1 MRTLTT
7 LLDGLKFGE
16 GPRWHDGKLY
26 FSDMHANHVMTV
38 DLEGRAA
45 VVCEVPNNPSGL
57 GWLPDGTMLVVSM
70 TDRKVMRMERGGGA
84 LKLHADLSAL
94 APYHCNDMV
103 VDSQGRAYVG
113 NFGYDLHKGEKAR
126 ATVMIMVTPEG
137 KARAVADDLMFPNG
151 TVITPDGGTLVVGES
166 FGRRLT
172 AFDIAADGSLAN
184 RRVWADLGNNV
195 PDGIALDA
203 EGAIWVASPMSSEVI
218 RVREGGK
225 VAERIKVAT
234 DAFACMLGGAD
245 RKTLFV
251 LTSASSDPVACRA
264 NATGRVEITKVEVP
278 GAGLP

>member
-1 MRTLTT
+1 MHTLTT
-7 LLDGLKFGE
+7 LLDGLRFGE

-38 DLEGRAA
+38 DLEGRSA

-57 GWLPDGTMLVVSM
+57 GWLPDGTMLIVSM
-70 TDRKVMRMERGGGA
+70 TDRKVMRMERGGA
-84 LKLHADLSAL
+84 LKVHADLSAL
-94 APYHCNDMV
+94 APFHCNDMV
-103 VDSQGRAYVG
+103 VDSKGRAYVG

-126 ATVMIMVTPEG
+126 GTVLIMVTLDG
-137 KARAVADDLMFPNG
+137 KPRVVADDLMFPNG
-151 TVITPDGGTLVVGES
+151 TVITRDGKTLVVGES

-203 EGAIWVASPMSSEVI
+203 EGAIWVATPMSSEVI
-218 RVREGGK
+218 RVREGGE

-234 DAFACMLGGAD
+234 DAFACTLGGAD

-251 LTSASSDPVACRA
+251 LTSASSDPAACLA
-264 NATGRVEITKVEVP
+264 NATGKVEITKVEVP

>member
-1 MRTLTT
+1 MHTLTT
-7 LLDGLKFGE
+7 LLDGLRFGE

-38 DLEGRAA
+38 DLEGRSA

-57 GWLPDGTMLVVSM
+57 GWLPDGTMLIVSM
-70 TDRKVMRMERGGGA
+70 TDRKVMRMERGGA
-84 LKLHADLSAL
+84 LKVHADLSAL
-94 APYHCNDMV
+94 APFHCNDMV
-103 VDSQGRAYVG
+103 VDSKGRAYVG

-126 ATVMIMVTPEG
+126 GTVLIMVTLDG
-137 KARAVADDLMFPNG
+137 KPRVVADDLMFPNG
-151 TVITPDGGTLVVGES
+151 TVITRDGKTLVVGES

-203 EGAIWVASPMSSEVI
+203 EGAIWVATPMSSEVI
-218 RVREGGK
+218 RVREGGE
-225 VAERIKVAT
+225 VSERIKVAT

-251 LTSASSDPVACRA
+251 LTSASSDPAACLA
-264 NATGRVEITKVEVP
+264 NATGKVEITKVEVP

>member
-7 LLDGLKFGE
+7 LLDGLRFGE
-16 GPRWHDGKLY
+16 GPRWHDRKLH
-26 FSDMHANHVMTV
+26 FSDMHANQVMTV
-38 DLEGRAA
+38 DLEGRSA

-70 TDRKVMRMERGGGA
+70 TDRKLMRMERDGA
-84 LKLHADLSAL
+84 LKVHADLSAL
-94 APYHCNDMV
+94 APFHCNDMV
-103 VDSQGRAYVG
+103 VDSKGRAYVG
-113 NFGYDLHKGEKAR
+113 NFGYDLHKGENAR
-126 ATVMIMVTPEG
+126 GTVLIMVTPDG
-137 KARAVADDLMFPNG
+137 KPRAVADDLMFPNG
-151 TVITPDGGTLVVGES
+151 TVITADGKTLVVGES

-184 RRVWADLGNNV
+184 RRVWADLGKNV

-218 RVREGGK
+218 RVREGGE
-225 VAERIKVAT
+225 VVERIKVAT
-234 DAFACMLGGAD
+234 DAFACMLGGVD

-251 LTSASSDPVACRA
+251 LTSASSDPEACRA
-264 NATGRVEITKVEVP
+264 NATGKVEITKVEIP